1 MEVTNM
7 RTIAFGLTLGIGLIN
22 IGCLIAQP
30 MATEADKNI
39 TKQPSWMLQLDID
52 KLNPTNPSDRPKILL
67 LLRCEDI
74 PRAKRIENALRY
86 VRGEYAFAPRGDLSW
101 DERRMHGQI
110 IQQAVHILARLNYV
124 DAIPLLEQKLQFWQI
139 ASRRGWESPPDVPIL
154 DLGHV
159 RTALARL
166 KAVRDIPE
174 VKTSADLIEQLRRM
188 LQYAGF
194 NGSLEDWN
202 RELEKEL
209 DLTYNSADIGPGPHQ
224 WLLRAYMAMLMEA
237 SWRGLDIEP
246 AARVIQLNPE
256 KHKPAKEEFDA
267 VIQLSKV
274 PRDRLAQWI
283 VDDAMNWQVFAGA
296 QAIKAQVLV
305 DLGVSVLPLVWS
317 KLEWAARHRESKD
330 ATPLGDKS
338 TACSQIKDTGMGLVA
353 LLEVLV
359 TLGGEQALPLIEP
372 FTQDENKWVRHYACR
387 AKEYIQQGKV
397 FLFAPYF

>member
-1 MEVTNM
+1 M
-7 RTIAFGLTLGIGLIN
+7 RTIAFGLTLGIGLIS

-52 KLNPTNPSDRPKILL
+52 KLNPTNLSDRPKILL

-86 VRGEYAFAPRGDLSW
+86 IRGEYAFAPHGDLSW
-101 DERRMHGQI
+101 DEQMMHGQI
-110 IQQAVHILARLNYV
+110 IQQAVHMLARLNYV
-124 DAIPLLEQKLQFWQI
+124 DAIPLLEQKLKLWQT
-139 ASRRGWESPPDVPIL
+139 ASRQGWKSPPDVPIL
-154 DLGHV
+154 DLEHV
-159 RTALARL
+159 RAALARL

-174 VKTSADLIEQLRRM
+174 VKTSADLIERLRRM
-188 LQYAGF
+188 LQYASF
-194 NGSLEDWN
+194 NGFLKEWN

-209 DLTYNSADIGPGPHQ
+209 DLTYNSADIGPGLHQ

-237 SWRGLDIEP
+237 GWKGVDIEP

-267 VIQLSKV
+267 AIQLARI
-274 PRDRLAQWI
+274 PRSELAQWI
-283 VDDAMNWQVFAGA
+283 VEDALSWQVFATA
-296 QAIKAQVLV
+296 QVIKAQVLV
-305 DLGVSVLPLVWS
+305 DMGVSVVPLVWS
-317 KLEWAARHRESKD
+317 KLEWAARHRD
-330 ATPLGDKS
+330 
-338 TACSQIKDTGMGLVA
+338 QIKGTGMGLVA

-372 FTQDENKWVRHYACR
+372 FTRDENHWVRHYACR

-397 FLFAPYF
+397 FRFAPYF